1 MSLLANVDLMGSALG
16 IREAQLALTTSNLV
30 NQNTPNY
37 KAKGIDFNV
46 EIQKALNSPSHALKK
61 TAANHMDSQGSNGDY
76 SVQFIHSGAE
86 RPDGNTVNSTIEKSR
101 FAEQQVKYQ
110 AALEMA
116 VKSRTSL
123 IQALKDK

>member
-1 MSLLANVDLMGSALG
+1 MGDALA
-16 IREAQLALTTSNLV
+16 IREAQMTLTTSNLV

-37 KAKGIDFNV
+37 KAKAIDFNA
-46 EIQKALNSPSHALKK
+46 EIKKALNSVSHGLKK
-61 TAANHMDSQGSNGDY
+61 TSSNHLDAHGSTGTYN
-76 SVQFIHSGAE
+76 VQFVHSGVE

-101 FAEQQVKYQ
+101 FTEQQVKYQ

-123 IQALKDK
+123 VNALKDK